1 MLLVAG
7 VNALLMLLKLGG
19 LDGLAVAAVVD
30 ALLVELV
37 VKGV

>member
-7 VNALLMLLKLGG
+7 VNALLMLLKLGA

-37 VKGV
+37 VKEV